1 MSSTSQR
8 PLVAKAW
15 PLAQRAAHKAKGAAR
30 RFAATGLG
38 RRAVSSLRT
47 DPSPGQLDE
56 WLVPL
61 FGDELTRIEGKLAGA
76 GPGAYREF
84 RDLDDDLWSLLLT
97 KEYEAFPGIREF
109 LPGHPAPAL
118 QQMWNGT
125 SGTTLAAQSVCFY
138 RKLKEMQAAH
148 GQGDLAGTR
157 ILDFGCGWGRLT
169 RMLAK
174 DLDPGLLYGCDPVE
188 DILDV
193 SRTTGVPAELARSE
207 FLPET
212 LPFQEKFDLIF
223 SFSVFTH
230 ISEAAH
236 LASLKAIHDGL
247 APGGLFVVTIR
258 PPAYIDFN
266 PLMQPA
272 VERLGPDRDEELA
285 KPNYIFVPH
294 HTDGHPQYD
303 DAADDPMSY
312 GETVITLPY
321 VREKWASMF
330 DLIDV
335 SILTGDMYQ
344 VALTLQKAGD

>member
-1 MSSTSQR
+1 MSPTASQR
-8 PLVAKAW
+8 PLAERVR
-15 PLAQRAAHKAKGAAR
+15 PLAEKATVAARDAAR
-30 RFAATGLG
+30 RLARTGIG
-38 RRAVSSLRT
+38 RRAVSGLRT
-47 DPSPGQLDE
+47 DPSPARLDE

-61 FGDELTRIEGKLAGA
+61 FGEELGRIEKAVKGA
-76 GPGAYREF
+76 GPEGYAEF

-97 KEYEAFPGIREF
+97 KEYDAFPGIREF
-109 LPGHPAPAL
+109 LPGHPEPAL
-118 QQMWNGT
+118 QEMWNGT

-138 RKLKEMQAAH
+138 RKLKEMQGTH
-148 GQGDLAGTR
+148 GSGDLAKAR

-193 SRTTGVPAELARSE
+193 SRRTGVPAELARSK
-207 FLPET
+207 FLPES
-212 LPFQEKFDLIF
+212 LPFEEKFDLVF

-236 LASLKAIHDGL
+236 LASLKAIHGGL
-247 APGGLFVVTIR
+247 NPGGLFVVTVR

-272 VERLGPDRDEELA
+272 VDRLGPDRLAELR
-285 KPNYIFVPH
+285 KPNYVFVPH
-294 HTDGHPQYD
+294 DTDGHPQYD

-321 VREKWASMF
+321 VREKWSEMF
-330 DLIDV
+330 ELLDV
-335 SILTGDMYQ
+335 SVMTGDMYQ
-344 VALTLQKAGD
+344 VALTLRAR

>member
-1 MSSTSQR
+1 MTPSSPQR
-8 PLVAKAW
+8 PLVRKTIDTAK
-15 PLAQRAAHKAKGAAR
+15 RAAR
-30 RFAATGLG
+30 RFAGTSVGK
-38 RRAVSSLRT
+38 RTVSSLRS
-47 DPSPGQLDE
+47 DPTPATLDE

-61 FGDELTRIEGKLAGA
+61 FGEELSRIDAAVKGA
-76 GPGAYREF
+76 GLEGYAEF

-97 KEYEAFPGIREF
+97 KEYESYPNIRAF
-109 LPGHPAPAL
+109 LPGHPDPAL

-138 RKLKEMQAAH
+138 RKLKEMQATH
-148 GQGDLAGTR
+148 GSGDLKETN

-174 DLDPGLLYGCDPVE
+174 DLDPGHLYGCDPVD

-193 SRTTGVPAELARSE
+193 SRKTSVPAELARSE

-212 LPFQEKFDLIF
+212 LPFPDARGKFDLVF

-236 LASLKAIHDGL
+236 LASLRAIHDGL
-247 APGGLFVVTIR
+247 KPGGLLVVTIR

-266 PLMQPA
+266 PNMQPA
-272 VERLGPDRDEELA
+272 VDRLGPDRLAELR
-285 KPNYIFVPH
+285 KPAYVFVPH
-294 HTDGHPQYD
+294 HTEGHPQFD

-321 VREKWASMF
+321 VRENWSEMF
-330 DLIDV
+330 ELLDV
-335 SILTGDMYQ
+335 SVLTGDMYQ
-344 VALTLQKAGD
+344 VALTLRKK

>member
-1 MSSTSQR
+1 MPTSVSQR
-8 PLVAKAW
+8 PL
-15 PLAQRAAHKAKGAAR
+15 AQKSIGAAKR
-30 RFAATGLG
+30 VARKLAGTALG
-38 RRAVSSLRT
+38 RRAVTSLRT
-47 DPSPGQLDE
+47 APAPARLDE

-61 FGDELTRIEGKLAGA
+61 FGEELSRIEAEVKGA
-76 GPGAYREF
+76 GPEGYASF

-97 KEYEAFPGIREF
+97 KEYEAYPGIRGF
-109 LPGHPAPAL
+109 LPDLPEPAL

-125 SGTTLAAQSVCFY
+125 SGPALAAQSVCFY
-138 RKLKEMQAAH
+138 RKVKEMQAVH
-148 GQGDLAGTR
+148 GNGDLSNAR

-174 DLDPGLLYGCDPVE
+174 DLEPGLLHGCDPVE
-188 DILDV
+188 SILDV
-193 SRTTGVPAELARSE
+193 SRESRVPAELARSE
-207 FLPET
+207 FLPEK
-212 LPFQEKFDLIF
+212 LPFEEKFDLVF
-223 SFSVFTH
+223 AFSVFTH

-272 VERLGPDRDEELA
+272 VDRLGPDRLKELH
-285 KPNYIFVPH
+285 KSNYVFVPH
-294 HTDGHPQYD
+294 DTDGHPQYD

-321 VREKWASMF
+321 IRENWAPMF
-330 DLIDV
+330 ELLDV
-335 SILTGDMYQ
+335 SVLTGDMYQ
-344 VALTLQKAGD
+344 VALTLRAR